1 MKDLMLIIVSV
12 AIGAVGQI
20 AFKFGAMEL
29 EKNPGVTLLDKLKWP
44 ITLGLFLYGVST
56 VLWILALR
64 KVDLSYAY
72 PMVSLGY
79 AFVFVASYFFFHEP
93 ISWLRLGGLILILAG
108 IVMVA
113 KS

>member
-1 MKDLMLIIVSV
+1 MNDLMLILISVS
-12 AIGAVGQI
+12 IGAIGQI
-20 AFKFGAMEL
+20 AFKYGAMDL
-29 EKNPGVTLLDKLKWP
+29 EKNPGITLLDKLKWP
-44 ITLGLFLYGVST
+44 IVVGLFLYGVST
-56 VLWILALR
+56 ILWILALR

-79 AFVFVASYFFFHEP
+79 AFVFIASYFFFHEP
-93 ISWLRLGGLILILAG
+93 ISWLRMGGLVFILTG

>member
-1 MKDLMLIIVSV
+1 MKDLMLILISVS
-12 AIGAVGQI
+12 IGAIGQI
-20 AFKFGAMEL
+20 AFKYGAMDL
-29 EKNPGVTLLDKLKWP
+29 EKNPGITLLDKLKWP
-44 ITLGLFLYGVST
+44 IVVGLFLYGVST
-56 VLWILALR
+56 ILWILALR

-79 AFVFVASYFFFHEP
+79 AFVFIASYFFFHEP
-93 ISWLRLGGLILILAG
+93 ISWLRMGGLVFILTG

>member
-1 MKDLMLIIVSV
+1 MKDLMLILISVS
-12 AIGAVGQI
+12 IGAIGQI
-20 AFKFGAMEL
+20 AFKYGAMDL
-29 EKNPGVTLLDKLKWP
+29 EKNPGITLLDKLKWP
-44 ITLGLFLYGVST
+44 LVVGLFLYGVST
-56 VLWILALR
+56 ILWILALR

-79 AFVFVASYFFFHEP
+79 AFVFIASYFFFHEP
-93 ISWLRLGGLILILAG
+93 ISWLRMGGLVFILTG

>member
-1 MKDLMLIIVSV
+1 MLILISVS
-12 AIGAVGQI
+12 IGAIGQI
-20 AFKFGAMEL
+20 AFKYGAMDL
-29 EKNPGVTLLDKLKWP
+29 EKNPGITLLDKLKWP
-44 ITLGLFLYGVST
+44 IVVGLFLYGVST
-56 VLWILALR
+56 ILWILALR

-79 AFVFVASYFFFHEP
+79 AFVFIASYFFFHEP
-93 ISWLRLGGLILILAG
+93 ISWLRMGGLVFILTG